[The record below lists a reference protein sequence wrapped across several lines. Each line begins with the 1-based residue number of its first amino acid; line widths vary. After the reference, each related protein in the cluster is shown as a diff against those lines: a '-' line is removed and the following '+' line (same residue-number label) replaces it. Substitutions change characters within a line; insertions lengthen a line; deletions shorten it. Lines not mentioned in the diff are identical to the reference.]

1 MLHAIEAGNGEA
13 VTFLHGFALD
23 GRMWDAQMA
32 ALAGAHRALAIDLPG
47 FGRSRYVEGHTPMA
61 GEILGVLDARG
72 ITRTHLVGLSL
83 GAAVAAD
90 FALMHGDR
98 VRSLVLADALLL
110 GYPAPIPTWERNVEL
125 AKAGDVKGALAH
137 WLTDPVFDVA
147 RARPALWARI
157 QEMSATYDGGHW
169 RGTARLRWATTKPRE
184 RLAGLRVPTLVIAGE
199 HDTPGFQ
206 AMAREYASAIPE
218 AKAVTIPGAGHVSN
232 MEEPAAFTRALR
244 EFFAAL

>member
-1 MLHAIEAGNGEA
+1 MLHAVEAGDGET

-32 ALAGAHRALAIDLPG
+32 ALAGAYRTLSIDLPG
-47 FGRSRYVEGHTPMA
+47 FGRSRYVEGHTPTP
-61 GEILGVLDARG
+61 GEILGVLDARR
-72 ITRTHLVGLSL
+72 INRTHLVGLSL
-83 GAAVAAD
+83 GGAVAVD
-90 FALMHGDR
+90 FTLMHGDR

-110 GYPAPIPTWERNVEL
+110 GSPAPIPTWERNVEL
-125 AKAGDVKGALAH
+125 AKAGDVKGALSH

-147 RARPALWARI
+147 RARPAVWARI
-157 QEMSATYDGGHW
+157 LELSAAYDGGHW
-169 RGTARLRWATTKPRE
+169 AGTSKLRWATTKPRE
-184 RLAGLRVPTLVIAGE
+184 RLAALRVPTLVITGE

-232 MEEPAAFTRALR
+232 LEEPAAFTRALQD
-244 EFFAAL
+244 FFAAL